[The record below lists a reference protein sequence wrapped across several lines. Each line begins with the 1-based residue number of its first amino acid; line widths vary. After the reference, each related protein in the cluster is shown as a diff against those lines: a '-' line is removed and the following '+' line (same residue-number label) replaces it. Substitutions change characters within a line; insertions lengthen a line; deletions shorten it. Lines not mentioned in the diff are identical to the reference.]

1 MRKVAFRRSFSLVPA
16 VLLFASL
23 GTSQTRP
30 VTRPAPRPT
39 TEQLGQLDS
48 SEALF
53 TVMAAIT
60 AGGYNQDADSPTNH
74 PLRKAVRDHF
84 AAQTLPSVDALR
96 RYVRDHKS
104 KNGTPELNQYISYAL
119 LVTGPP
125 NFGW

>member
-23 GTSQTRP
+23 GTPQTRP

-60 AGGYNQDADSPTNH
+60 AGGYNQDADSPNNH
-74 PLRKAVRDHF
+74 QLRKAISDHF
-84 AAQTLPSVDALR
+84 TAQTLPSIHAMLR
-96 RYVRDHKS
+96 YIRD
-104 KNGTPELNQYISYAL
+104 
-119 LVTGPP
+119 
-125 NFGW
+125 